1 MSLDMWLNRKIYV
14 GANFNFNDVEGE
26 ISIIKAGEKL
36 NIDFDKVVYVIERA
50 GEWYGADAIHAWFV
64 SNVQDDIDNCAEY
77 YVPGWQLKELYE
89 LCEDVLHKYDPEY
102 AADKLPVDLWDEE
115 NPYDRWYFESLL
127 DTMRIIEKIMLV
139 DPNLEGEYTYS
150 SSW

>member
-50 GEWYGADAIHAWFV
+50 GEWNGADAIHAWFV
-64 SNVQDDIDNCAEY
+64 SNVQDDIDNCADY

-89 LCEDVLHKYDPEY
+89 LCKDVLHKYDPEY
-102 AADKLPVDLWDEE
+102 AAVNLPLESFDE
-115 NPYDRWYFESLL
+115 NPYDRWYFESLV
-127 DTMRIIEKIMLV
+127 DTMNIIENIMVV
-139 DPNLEGEYTYS
+139 DPELEGEYSYT